1 MGIHDAL
8 GAYCTIGDA
17 SVRGGHEDVEIR
29 NQNEWKGSC
38 ASQNPRPEDQDW
50 SHFEAI
56 LH

>member
-8 GAYCTIGDA
+8 GAYCMIGDA

-38 ASQNPRPEDQDW
+38 ALQNPRPEDQYW

-56 LH
+56 LR

>member
-29 NQNEWKGSC
+29 NQNERKGSC

-50 SHFEAI
+50 SHFEAV
-56 LH
+56 LR